1 MNNSIR
7 KIIVIIAAIGLG
19 TFCARSQSFIRKIE
33 QRTFVPKGQWIVG
46 NSVSYS
52 EYSGKNYQFLVVE
65 GFSGKGYTFK
75 ISPVLCYA
83 FNDNMAAGGRFEY
96 QRSLNRLNNVD
107 IVINDDTDFSVSD
120 FYQLTHSYSGMAVLR
135 NYINLGDNKRFGL
148 FNESRLIVGGSQSK
162 LVSGTGEE
170 LSGTFEKTTNIKI
183 GVSPGFVAFINNYTA
198 VELSIGVLGFSYSRV
213 NQITDQVQVGERT
226 TSRANFKINIFSIG
240 LGIAFYI

>member
-1 MNNSIR
+1 M
-7 KIIVIIAAIGLG
+7 G
-19 TFCARSQSFIRKIE
+19 TFCARSQSFVRKIE
-33 QRTFVPKGQWIVG
+33 QRTFVPKGQWILG
-46 NSVSYS
+46 NSISYS

-65 GFSGKGYTFK
+65 GFSGKGYSFK
-75 ISPVLCYA
+75 VSPVLCYA
-83 FNDNMAAGGRFEY
+83 FRDNMAAGGRFEY

-107 IVINDDTDFSVSD
+107 IIINDDTDFSVSD

-148 FNESRLIVGGSQSK
+148 FNESQLIIGGSQSK

-170 LSGTFEKTTNIKI
+170 LTGTFEKTTNVKI

-213 NQITDQVQVGERT
+213 QQTTDQVQVGERT

-240 LGIAFYI
+240 LGVAFYI

>member
-1 MNNSIR
+1 MSNSIR
-7 KIIVIIAAIGLG
+7 KIVLIITAIGLG
-19 TFCARSQSFIRKIE
+19 TFCARSQSLVRKIE
-33 QRTFVPKGQWIVG
+33 QRTFVPKGQWILG
-46 NSVSYS
+46 NSISYS

-65 GFSGKGYTFK
+65 GFSGKGYSFK
-75 ISPVLCYA
+75 VSPVLCYA
-83 FNDNMAAGGRFEY
+83 FRDNMAAGGRFEY

-107 IVINDDTDFSVSD
+107 IIINDDTDFSVSD

-148 FNESRLIVGGSQSK
+148 FNESQLIIGGSQSK

-170 LSGTFEKTTNIKI
+170 LTGTFEKTTNVKI

-213 NQITDQVQVGERT
+213 QQTTDQVQVGERT

-240 LGIAFYI
+240 LGVAFYI